1 VTHPDRNSLA
11 VAWIESPVGLLRAG
25 ASDTAL
31 YLLEFVTADSTQV
44 QPGASTPLL
53 DQTRRELAEYF
64 AGTRRRFEVPLS
76 FPGTPFQERVWTVLC
91 NIGYGERISYLE
103 ESRRVGDEK
112 GATHASHGQARERC
126 PGSPVS
132 GRTPAQK
139 AIRAVAQVNGQNPI
153 AIMVPCHRVIN
164 SDGKLGGYGGGLL
177 RKQFLLDLERG
188 DRLL

>member
-1 VTHPDRNSLA
+1 MTPLERSSLQI
-11 VAWIESPVGLLRAG
+11 AWIESPVGLLRAG

-31 YLLEFVTADSTQV
+31 QLLEFVAADSNPLSTNPGPLRA
-44 QPGASTPLL
+44 QPGEIPTHPGANTPLL

-76 FPGTPFQERVWTVLC
+76 FPGTPFQERVWSALC
-91 NIGYGERISYLE
+91 SIGYGERISYLE
-103 ESRRVGDEK
+103 QSRRVGDEK
-112 GATHASHGQARERC
+112 
-126 PGSPVS
+126 
-132 GRTPAQK
+132 
-139 AIRAVAQVNGQNPI
+139 AIRAVAQANGQNPI
-153 AIMVPCHRVIN
+153 AILVPCHRVIN

>member
-1 VTHPDRNSLA
+1 VTRPDRNSLRI
-11 VAWIESPVGLLRAG
+11 AWIDSPVGLLRAG

-31 YLLEFVTADSTQV
+31 HLLEFVAADSTQA
-44 QPGASTPLL
+44 QPGVNTPLL

-76 FPGTPFQERVWTVLC
+76 FPGTPFQERVWTALC

-103 ESRRVGDEK
+103 QSRMVGDE
-112 GATHASHGQARERC
+112 
-126 PGSPVS
+126 
-132 GRTPAQK
+132 K
-139 AIRAVAQVNGQNPI
+139 AIRAVAQANGQNPI
-153 AIMVPCHRVIN
+153 AIIVPCHRVIN
-164 SDGKLGGYGGGLL
+164 SDGGLGGYGGGLL

>member
-1 VTHPDRNSLA
+1 MTPLERSSLQI
-11 VAWIESPVGLLRAG
+11 AWIESPVGLLRAG

-31 YLLEFVTADSTQV
+31 QLLEFVAADSNPLPANPGQLRA
-44 QPGASTPLL
+44 QPGEIPTHPGANTPLL

-76 FPGTPFQERVWTVLC
+76 FPGTPFQERVWSALC
-91 NIGYGERISYLE
+91 SIGYGERISYLE
-103 ESRRVGDEK
+103 QSRRVGDEK
-112 GATHASHGQARERC
+112 
-126 PGSPVS
+126 
-132 GRTPAQK
+132 
-139 AIRAVAQVNGQNPI
+139 AIRAVAQANGQNPI
-153 AIMVPCHRVIN
+153 AILVPCHRVIN

>member
-1 VTHPDRNSLA
+1 MRVDRNSLA
-11 VAWIESPVGLLRAG
+11 VAWIESPVGLLLAG

-31 YLLEFVTADSTQV
+31 HLLEFVAADAEPVNSKQIHT
-44 QPGASTPLL
+44 GATTPLL
-53 DQTRRELAEYF
+53 EQARREIAEYF
-64 AGTRRRFEVPLS
+64 AGMRRRFEVPLS
-76 FPGTPFQERVWTVLC
+76 FPGTPFQVRVWTALC

-103 ESRRVGDEK
+103 QSRRVGDEK
-112 GATHASHGQARERC
+112 
-126 PGSPVS
+126 
-132 GRTPAQK
+132 
-139 AIRAVAQVNGQNPI
+139 AIRAVAQANGQNPI